1 MERRPSRE
9 EIRHLVRDLLRE
21 AGLRDGDAAKA
32 PTASRPV
39 RAPRPETTAGERGS
53 LSERV
58 RRALKNGAAVEVA
71 MAGERDLNA
80 FAQQVAL
87 CALERDLLGAIA
99 ANRVRFKIA
108 GPTRGVAAPAGA
120 PGAPPAAAA
129 PRDKTAVFRW
139 DKGVL
144 NEARIAEIAKTH
156 GRLVLGPKGVL
167 TPLAR
172 DRARAL
178 KLEIERRKS

>member
-1 MERRPSRE
+1 MERRPSRD

-21 AGLRDGDAAKA
+21 VGAAKA
-32 PTASRPV
+32 PRRVEASQTGS
-39 RAPRPETTAGERGS
+39 RAGAVASEDAS

-58 RRALKNGAAVEVA
+58 RKALGNGGAVEVA
-71 MAGERDLNA
+71 MGGERDLNA

-99 ANRVRFKIA
+99 ANRVRFKLT
-108 GPTRGVAAPAGA
+108 GTVRSGVSPGAP
-120 PGAPPAAAA
+120 PGAPPATPPGEAAA
-129 PRDKTAVFRW
+129 RGGDRAFNW

-156 GRLVLGPKGVL
+156 QRLVLGPKAVL

-172 DRARAL
+172 DRAREL
-178 KLEIERRKS
+178 QLEIARQKP